1 MNEQNFRHPIDRR
14 LSGLCASEQR
24 RQQIRE
30 RVAAEKG
37 STEQPAPSTQA
48 AAVRFSARRLALVA
62 ALLLLLLLAC
72 AAAVA
77 YDWNVLAFLGIRQ
90 DAPTAAIVAPVGG
103 KATHGDLTLG
113 INSAVTDGEY
123 LAFDWTLQ
131 KDDPDTPVYI
141 QVESF
146 TANGFPLT
154 TDGTDDFH
162 CQWVPGLFFSG
173 NDQGGNL
180 CRLPEGMTG
189 DSLTVEMVVGLY
201 QPTRPVY
208 RMEVFDEALARQKL
222 GEGYYVIAEGEGFVL
237 ELPGEGL
244 IHCFGMVNETT
255 GVGLE
260 RTEMAIRFTVDAAA
274 GRASHRELP
283 LPGPVHDPDF
293 TMAYTAVTA
302 SALQTRLSMAV
313 TPEENT
319 REAASRLV
327 ETGIFRVTDAN
338 GEWLDVVILEGS
350 GGVEQAPDGRW
361 RAVYECSFAHDAE
374 LPAQISLS
382 FIADDR
388 VYVAP
393 LTIKE
398 TNGDR

>member
-24 RQQIRE
+24 RQRIRE
-30 RVAAEKG
+30 RVAAEKM
-37 STEQPAPSTQA
+37 SAEQPVRSVQA
-48 AAVRFSARRLALVA
+48 AVSFSAKRLALVA

-72 AAAVA
+72 AAAIA
-77 YDWNVLAFLGIRQ
+77 YDWNVLAFLEIRQ
-90 DAPTAAIVAPVGG
+90 DAPTAAIVAPVDG
-103 KATHGDLTLG
+103 KTSNGDLTLG
-113 INSAVTDGEY
+113 INSAVTDGAY

-180 CRLPEGMTG
+180 CRLPEGLTG
-189 DSLTVEMVVGLY
+189 DSLTVEMVIGLY
-201 QPTRPVY
+201 RPTRPVY
-208 RMEVFDEALARQKL
+208 QMEVFDETLARQKL
-222 GEGYYVIAEGEGFVL
+222 DEGYYVIAEGEGFVL

-255 GVGLE
+255 GMSLE
-260 RTEMAIRFTVDAAA
+260 RTEMAISFTVDAAA

-283 LPGPVHDPDF
+283 LPGPVHYQNL
-293 TMAYTAVTA
+293 TMAYTAVSA
-302 SALQTRLSMAV
+302 SALQARLSMAV

-319 REAASRLV
+319 REAACRLV
-327 ETGIFRVTDAN
+327 ETGVFRLTDAN

-361 RAVYECSFAHDAE
+361 RAVYECSFAQDAE

-382 FIADDR
+382 FIVDDQ
-388 VYVAP
+388 VYAAP
-393 LTIKE
+393 LAIKE
-398 TNGDR
+398 NNGDR